1 MRLSG
6 KGPGGDGGV
15 GRLFF
20 SGRPAKVIE
29 GVTMN
34 SSLISKIE
42 KARKYAEEKDER
54 LRFESFSVVIRGDNG
69 EHVVSLTE
77 GVFACD
83 CDFFVG
89 WSSCSHVMAI
99 ERVLGGTI
107 PEPPAPQHR

>member
-1 MRLSG
+1 MTGVLFSRRLS
-6 KGPGGDGGV
+6 
-15 GRLFF
+15 
-20 SGRPAKVIE
+20 KVTE

-42 KARKYAEEKDER
+42 KARKYADEKDER
-54 LRFESFSVVIRGDNG
+54 LRFESFSVRIRGDNG
-69 EHVVSLTE
+69 GHVVSLAD

-99 ERVLGGTI
+99 ERVLDGMI

>member
-1 MRLSG
+1 
-6 KGPGGDGGV
+6 
-15 GRLFF
+15 
-20 SGRPAKVIE
+20 
-29 GVTMN
+29 MN

-54 LRFESFSVVIRGDNG
+54 LRFDSFSVRIRGDNG
-69 EHVVSLTE
+69 GHVVSLTD

-83 CDFFVG
+83 CDFFIG

-99 ERVLGGTI
+99 ERVLDGMI